1 MAKLEK
7 KLKKKT
13 KKLNKRVFGK
23 KSLTLMQNYVIT
35 TSFYGRNKDKKPY
48 VTITATGDYKISVAK
63 LILILLGIF
72 SAAVLIVVCIK
83 ALADWC
89 FAKKRHKAEDADD
102 DLEDYYT
109 EDGEISF

>member
-1 MAKLEK
+1 MEKLEK
-7 KLKKKT
+7 KMKKKA
-13 KKLNKRVFGK
+13 KKLNKKVFGK
-23 KSLTLMQNYVIT
+23 KSLTLAQNYVIT

-48 VTITATGDYKISVAK
+48 VTITAAGDYKISVAK

-89 FAKKRHKAEDADD
+89 CSKKNKHSEDD
-102 DLEDYYT
+102 DDFEDYYIDD
-109 EDGEISF
+109 EEIPV